1 MTLNEGREG
10 FMPTRI
16 WVTLAILAAAL
27 GCGSRKDMQPEPVRW
42 IRVAYPEVKHQ
53 PESYP
58 LSGTVVPQGAAQGL
72 SFLVSGRVVEVGPRE
87 GECIK
92 KGQVLAALETTS
104 YAAGLDAAAAQTRS
118 AQAAAA
124 RAHDECQRMKLVYDR
139 QSLAENDFLKF
150 QLADQAAREQLA
162 QAEANEQVARKSLSD
177 TGLRTLV
184 GGVVT
189 RRSVEPGVMVAAGQP
204 AFEIAQLDPVEIQI
218 GIPENLVGAL
228 KVGQTA
234 AVTLAALPGV
244 QVEGRLRVI
253 NAAMD
258 PASRTY
264 MARISV
270 RNPRG
275 VLHLGMLA
283 EARIQGDHPERMVLV
298 PYDAIVRDPQG
309 AARVFEFRPGEN
321 RVVARRVILGA
332 LEGKLVQVQSGV
344 DPGIQLVVAGQHYLR
359 DGAPAQVE
367 VANAPARTGAN

>member
-1 MTLNEGREG
+1 MHVRT
-10 FMPTRI
+10 
-16 WVTLAILAAAL
+16 WVAPAILAAAL
-27 GCGSRKDMQPEPVRW
+27 GCGARKETQPEPVRW
-42 IRVAYPEVKHQ
+42 IRVAFPEVERQ

-58 LSGTVVPQGAAQGL
+58 LSGTVVPQRAAQSL
-72 SFLVSGRVVEVGPRE
+72 AFLVPGRVVAVGPRE